1 MFYIFKK
8 AFKYYKSA
16 YPAMI
21 FHTLLGFCNSTMML
35 LEPQIL
41 SLMVDSI
48 VVPALGGEVVQN
60 TSVLSFLVEGVDGS
74 WQKLWRL
81 AAAFAIFVVFF
92 FVTFYT
98 EWNISH
104 WATTKCDN
112 KLRFDVLAKINS
124 YGPRLMKDYS
134 SGDIVTIMTSDA
146 KKVET
151 AQAEGFH
158 FLMDNS
164 FYMILSGV
172 FLARV
177 NIWLAFVPVIFA
189 ATFFLISRGFM
200 KLCDEMYDKLW
211 HKDSALNTETQES
224 IYGIRTI
231 KALGRE
237 KMRRERFATKA
248 RDIRDNQNIFAA
260 KRFKYFFLFD
270 LDEQVGMV
278 ISMAFCIFLCTRFK
292 MTAGEYTSFIIYM
305 LSIAGCLIDFIFI
318 SGDIRDA
325 KVSAKRVFGLLEKED
340 TVLAAYGDK
349 KVSDAPHIVL
359 DHISIHADKENTAD
373 LLHDVSL
380 DITPGKRIGLMG
392 KTGCGKSLLLKALQA
407 FEEIDEGS
415 ISIDGLDIHQ
425 YDRGEVT
432 RTFGYAMQDVFLF
445 SNTISSNIAF
455 YDPTASEEKVRLCG
469 KIAEVDEFAKNMP
482 EGYETLIGEK
492 GFGLSGGQK
501 QRVAIARALL
511 KDAPITLLDDCTSA
525 LDVDTEAKVFN
536 NLFEHFK
543 DKTLLM
549 ATHRAA
555 ALRDFDE
562 ILFMEDGKV
571 VERGTFDEL
580 MACGGKFA
588 EIYNIQQDLEVC

>member
-1 MFYIFKK
+1 
-8 AFKYYKSA
+8 
-16 YPAMI
+16 
-21 FHTLLGFCNSTMML
+21 
-35 LEPQIL
+35 
-41 SLMVDSI
+41 
-48 VVPALGGEVVQN
+48 
-60 TSVLSFLVEGVDGS
+60 
-74 WQKLWRL
+74 
-81 AAAFAIFVVFF
+81 
-92 FVTFYT
+92 
-98 EWNISH
+98 
-104 WATTKCDN
+104 
-112 KLRFDVLAKINS
+112 
-124 YGPRLMKDYS
+124 
-134 SGDIVTIMTSDA
+134 MTSIIYI
-146 KKVET
+146 
-151 AQAEGFH
+151 G
-158 FLMDNS
+158 MDVHTTS
-164 FYMILSGV
+164 YSVCAYSM
-172 FLARV
+172 
-177 NIWLAFVPVIFA
+177 
-189 ATFFLISRGFM
+189 
-200 KLCDEMYDKLW
+200 
-211 HKDSALNTETQES
+211 
-224 IYGIRTI
+224 
-231 KALGRE
+231 
-237 KMRRERFATKA
+237 
-248 RDIRDNQNIFAA
+248 DNQNIFAA

-305 LSIAGCLIDFIFI
+305 LSIAGCLIDFIFL

-340 TVLAAYGDK
+340 AVLASYGDK
-349 KVSDAPHIVL
+349 KVGATPHIEL
-359 DHISIHADKENTAD
+359 DHISIHADKEGAAD

-380 DITPGKRIGLMG
+380 DITPGRRIGLMG

-407 FEEIDEGS
+407 FEEVDEGK
-415 ISIDGLDIHQ
+415 ITIDGLDIHE

-455 YDPTASEEKVRLCG
+455 YDPTASEEKVRMCG
-469 KIAEVDEFAKNMP
+469 RIAEVDEFAINMP
-482 EGYETLIGEK
+482 DGYETLIGEK

-555 ALRDFDE
+555 ALKDFDE

-580 MACGGKFA
+580 LACGGKFA
-588 EIYNIQQDLEVC
+588 EIYTIQQDLEVC